1 MLELRQ
7 KGGGYDMPQMLVY
20 FNLVT
25 YKPQRTLFQRSFSE
39 DIQEVLNPDTMVS
52 RYGRT
57 WRFSKPKMKNGFLIG
72 KLGFTAPG
80 TEKRVDYDEEIK
92 DFIELTVD
100 SKQATF
106 VLWVT
111 DLSKQ
116 MLAFETKPPDIKY
129 QSFKGAFGGI
139 LNERS
144 DIGLILEGIAET
156 SQFIEWV
163 ESVDRVTKFTAN
175 LRTPNPDFSKH
186 AKIIQGLLGDTN
198 ADRARLELVK
208 LKESTDS
215 LDTEKTIKDIV
226 EYQEEGYSTIIAR
239 GEKEKQLKIFDSRK
253 KLPMEQM
260 DTPEVIDDDSKWNLI
275 IRALRNFVK

>member
-1 MLELRQ
+1 MVKSRQ
-7 KGGGYDMPQMLVY
+7 KRDGFEMPQMLVY
-20 FNLVT
+20 FSIVT
-25 YKPQRTLFQRSFSE
+25 YKPQRTLFQRSFDK
-39 DIQEVLNPDTMVS
+39 DIQEVIDPDTIVS

-57 WRFSKPKMKNGFLIG
+57 WRFSKPKMKNGFLVG

-80 TEKRVDYDEEIK
+80 TEKRADYDEGIK
-92 DFIELTVD
+92 DFIEQTVD

-106 VLWVT
+106 VFWVM

-116 MLAFETKPPDIKY
+116 ILAFETKPPDIKY
-129 QSFKGAFGGI
+129 QSFKGAFEGI

-144 DIGLILEGIAET
+144 DISLTLEGIAET
-156 SQFIEWV
+156 SQFVEWV
-163 ESVDRVTKFTAN
+163 KDIDRVTKFTAN

-186 AKIIQGLLGDTN
+186 AKIIQSLLEDTN

-226 EYQEEGYSTIIAR
+226 EYQEEGYSSIIAR
-239 GEKEKQLKIFDSRK
+239 GEKEKQVKIFDSRK
-253 KLPMEQM
+253 KVPMEQM

-275 IRALRNFVK
+275 IKALRKFVK